1 MSFFG
6 LSLINE
12 LEGLVQN
19 ELNKTALY
27 SVNQKNDQSQVFA
40 SVLKSIQIPDTLKRK
55 YVLNDIGST
64 TYVGMFI
71 MVNDLNVKFSL
82 IQLGAKVS
90 FAKSNIVSAYI
101 PIDQIKNVLLIS
113 GIQFVETAIP
123 VKQNLDQARKFTNV
137 NQVNSGIQL
146 PKGYTGKNVL
156 IGVIDGGFDYGHPA
170 FYDSLG
176 NYRVYSIWDQNDS
189 IGVVP
194 PNFNYGSEYIMKD
207 DIISLETDDYSESHG
222 THVAGITSGANWSTT
237 QNFKG
242 IAYNSKLV
250 FVSANYNSKTL
261 FDGIGYVFMKADELK
276 IPAIVNM
283 SIGSHYG
290 PHDGTSPFD
299 KACDILL
306 KNGNNNNFSIVGA
319 AGNEGDE
326 KLHINKEFT
335 KVDTSVYTFV
345 KFHNSREGYVD
356 IWANNSD
363 NLSLRVGIFNIR
375 LNKFEFLSQKLSTLD
390 NLDSYVV
397 KGLSGENLFTIFTNS
412 KEPGNSKGH
421 IVISIDASKVINPDY
436 RIVINLAGTD
446 NGFHGWDTDGSK
458 IYFDDDNLLYSD
470 LIKGNS
476 DYSVGEIGGTGNS
489 IITVGAYNSGN
500 TSETIG
506 DKASF
511 SSYGPTVDGRLKP
524 NITAP
529 GNRITSSVNSF
540 DLSYNVGGSNFADV
554 VKTYNYLGRQYN
566 YAKIQGTSM
575 SSPVVAGIIALWKE
589 ACPLISTNQI
599 KTVLSNTAIKD
610 QFTGTSA
617 NKYWGHG
624 KIDAYAGIKYI
635 LAQMPT
641 KPKLS
646 ISGDTI
652 ICSGKKLTIS
662 APLGFKSYLWNTGD
676 TTRTITVGDE
686 DSYVVNV
693 QNGMGWWSDYSDTL
707 NVYVDSVDAI
717 ISRLKPANCLNSL
730 YLNSNLQSGQ
740 SITWYKNDSIITGA
754 NSRQFIPQVSGIYKI
769 KIVNNDTK
777 CFDLSD
783 TLIVDMRQ
791 YNNRLFKSDSIIT
804 CSTDSIILD
813 AGAGFKM
820 YTWNTGAKTQSITV
834 KQTGK
839 YSVTVSNPSG
849 CSSTDSCFVSILKA
863 NIINNDTTICK
874 GNSIKISIDSSSL
887 INYLAGTTGPA
898 GGLIFYDKGNVTNG
912 WRYLES
918 ANTDIVGIPW
928 WNGTLITTGATAT
941 SIGSGLQNTN
951 TIITAQGAGNYAA
964 TAAKNYTQGDYKD
977 WFLPSRDELN
987 LIYQNLKVKGL
998 GNLNNDFYWSS
1009 SEFNVN
1015 GAYRQVFTNQGGVD
1029 AGWKYFTNGTVRPVR
1044 AFAGEKLK
1052 IKWSTGD
1059 TTNFITVSPSQ
1070 TTKYYCTISNGISTC
1085 VDSVTISVG
1094 VLDTSII
1101 ALDPL
1106 QVCSNNGS
1114 VRMQAGVAAS
1124 YKWLKDGVVI
1134 PGATASIYTA
1144 LQTGNYRVVVAN
1156 SVGCSDTTRSLSVSI
1171 NPLPVGSIQTPV
1183 TNIICDGSSIVLTAS
1198 GGDTYQWKLNGANI
1212 PGAIDSSYAAKV
1224 AGSYTVTLINRAS
1237 CSALATGNITLSLI
1251 SRPAVAFSYVNNCV
1265 NVPVSFT
1272 NTSDVSKSGTV
1283 TYAWTFGNGNRSTL
1297 ASPVNQIYPT
1307 VGNYNIKLVVT
1318 PAACPT
1324 LYDSLIKVINVVAPP
1339 PGIRYPSMN
1348 VLKNVATTLQ
1358 ARNIGTTFTW
1368 NPVVGL
1374 SNGTISNPVF
1384 NFNVGADYQIN
1395 IVNTAGCKIVDSLLI
1410 RVFDKYSVF
1419 VPKAFSPDGNGV
1431 NDLLRPILVGIKEVR
1446 SFRVY
1451 SRWGNLLYQT
1461 KAVTLGW
1468 DGTYNGQLMPTDT
1481 YTWVFEGVDLDNKP
1495 VLSSG
1500 KSTLIR

>member
-1 MSFFG
+1 MNRFFASILVCIIFQSSGISQTLADLSSSYDYTKFNGYYESAKKSDSISSKMSFFG

-12 LEGLVQN
+12 LEVLVQN

-71 MVNDLNVKFSL
+71 MVNDLNVKSSL

-156 IGVIDGGFDYGHPA
+156 IGIIDEGFDFGHPA

-306 KNGNNNNFSIVGA
+306 ENGNNNNFSIVGA

-356 IWANNSD
+356 IWANNSN

-421 IVISIDASKVINPDY
+421 IVISIDANKVINPDY
-436 RIVINLAGTD
+436 RIVINLAGID
-446 NGFHGWDTDGSK
+446 NGFHAWDTDGSK

-500 TSETIG
+500 TLETIG
-506 DKASF
+506 GNASF

-524 NITAP
+524 EITAP
-529 GNRITSSVNSF
+529 GNRIASSVNSF
-540 DLSYNVGGSNFADV
+540 DQNYNTGGRYFEDV

-566 YAKIQGTSM
+566 YALMQGTSM
-575 SSPVVAGIIALWKE
+575 SSPVVAGIVALWKE

-599 KTVLSNTAIKD
+599 KTVIANTAIKD
-610 QFTGTSA
+610 QFTGNIA

-646 ISGDTI
+646 ISGDTV
-652 ICSGKKLTIS
+652 ICSGKNVTIS

-676 TTRTITVGDE
+676 TTRTITVSDE
-686 DSYVVNV
+686 DFYVVNV
-693 QNGMGWWSDYSDTL
+693 QNNLGWWSDYSDTL
-707 NVYVDSVDAI
+707 YVYVDSLNAK
-717 ISRLKPANCLNSL
+717 ISRFKPDNCLNSL
-730 YLNSNLQSGQ
+730 YLNSNLESGQ
-740 SITWYKNDSIITGA
+740 SITWYKNDSIIAGA
-754 NSRQFIPQVSGIYKI
+754 NTMQFIPQESGIYKI
-769 KIVNNDTK
+769 KIVNNDSK
-777 CFDLSD
+777 CFDVSD
-783 TLIVDMRQ
+783 TLIVDMSQ
-791 YNNRLFKSDSIIT
+791 YSNRLFKSDSIIT
-804 CSTDSIILD
+804 CSTDSIELD
-813 AGAGFKM
+813 AGAGFKT
-820 YTWNTGAKTQSITV
+820 YTWNTGANTQKIKV
-834 KQTGK
+834 GK
-839 YSVTVSNPSG
+839 SGMYSVRVNCGEDIVNFGYLNFPANSPN
-849 CSSTDSCFVSILKA
+849 STRSYLRIPDANQIDFKDEMSILMNL
-863 NIINNDTTICK
+863 NIGAVTGRPTILNKGSDASYQIYLNWPMLTFSYPGMDKKEGVSVQVPQYTWFSVGVVKTKDSVYLYYNGVIVDRAPAKTPIPVNN
-874 GNSIKISIDSSSL
+874 L
-887 INYLAGTTGPA
+887 PL
-898 GGLIFYDKGNVTNG
+898 
-912 WRYLES
+912 
-918 ANTDIVGIPW
+918 IVGKRAGVDYDYFVGGIDQLSL
-928 WNGTLITTGATAT
+928 WNRSLK
-941 SIGSGLQNTN
+941 QDEVKFFTN
-951 TIITAQGAGNYAA
+951 C
-964 TAAKNYTQGDYKD
+964 
-977 WFLPSRDELN
+977 S
-987 LIYQNLKVKGL
+987 
-998 GNLNNDFYWSS
+998 
-1009 SEFNVN
+1009 N
-1015 GAYRQVFTNQGGVD
+1015 GTNQGCVGFYNFDPSENDQSIYKNNATFYSSSSGGFLGLYGLNPFTICSGSRSVSD
-1029 AGWKYFTNGTVRPVR
+1029 SIYIKIEPLPTGKIAFSFDGRCLDIPIQFKNSSDSSKTVPLQWKWEMGDGSIYNQSSVLHTYKKTGTFNV
-1044 AFAGEKLK
+1044 KLSMFSPYCAK
-1052 IKWSTGD
+1052 FKDSLVKQI
-1059 TTNFITVSPSQ
+1059 IVSPP
-1070 TTKYYCTISNGISTC
+1070 TKPERYKSLNARK
-1085 VDSVTISVG
+1085 
-1094 VLDTSII
+1094 DTE
-1101 ALDPL
+1101 
-1106 QVCSNNGS
+1106 
-1114 VRMQAGVAAS
+1114 
-1124 YKWLKDGVVI
+1124 
-1134 PGATASIYTA
+1134 
-1144 LQTGNYRVVVAN
+1144 
-1156 SVGCSDTTRSLSVSI
+1156 
-1171 NPLPVGSIQTPV
+1171 LPV
-1183 TNIICDGSSIVLTAS
+1183 
-1198 GGDTYQWKLNGANI
+1198 
-1212 PGAIDSSYAAKV
+1212 
-1224 AGSYTVTLINRAS
+1224 
-1237 CSALATGNITLSLI
+1237 
-1251 SRPAVAFSYVNNCV
+1251 
-1265 NVPVSFT
+1265 
-1272 NTSDVSKSGTV
+1272 
-1283 TYAWTFGNGNRSTL
+1283 
-1297 ASPVNQIYPT
+1297 
-1307 VGNYNIKLVVT
+1307 
-1318 PAACPT
+1318 
-1324 LYDSLIKVINVVAPP
+1324 
-1339 PGIRYPSMN
+1339 
-1348 VLKNVATTLQ
+1348 Q
-1358 ARNIGTTFTW
+1358 ARNFGSAYKW
-1368 NPVVGL
+1368 RPGNLV
-1374 SNGTISNPVF
+1374 
-1384 NFNVGADYQIN
+1384 
-1395 IVNTAGCKIVDSLLI
+1395 VDSLSKSTRAKINKETDFKIYITDSAGCSTVDSQLV

-1446 SFRVY
+1446 SFRIY

-1461 KAVTLGW
+1461 KDVSIGW

-1481 YTWVFEGVDLDNKP
+1481 YTWVFEGIDLDNMP
-1495 VLSSG
+1495 VILSG
-1500 KSTLIR
+1500 KTTLIR